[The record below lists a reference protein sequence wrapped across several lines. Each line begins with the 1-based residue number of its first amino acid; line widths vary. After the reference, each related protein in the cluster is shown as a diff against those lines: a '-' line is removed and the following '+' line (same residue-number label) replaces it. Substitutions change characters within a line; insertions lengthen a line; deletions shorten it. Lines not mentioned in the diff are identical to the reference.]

1 MYYYRFRDLREDK
14 NFFQKDLANLLCI
27 TQRNY
32 SYIETGKT
40 DCPTDI
46 LIKLS
51 YIYNTSID
59 YILGITDEFKPYPR
73 KK

>member
-1 MYYYRFRDLREDK
+1 MYYSRIKDLRVDK
-14 NFFQKDLANLLCI
+14 DFLQKDVCNLLCI
-27 TQRNY
+27 SQRNY

-59 YILGITDEFKPYPR
+59 YTLGITDVTIPYR
-73 KK
+73 RSK